1 MIYKIGAQPSLNK
14 EEMERLARI
23 SRQNFDKSRAQGERV
38 RAMAEL
44 RRRQMIQDYES
55 EYDQLRA
62 ASFHSGPLHRG
73 ALARMAELKRF
84 LLI

>member
-1 MIYKIGAQPSLNK
+1 
-14 EEMERLARI
+14 
-23 SRQNFDKSRAQGERV
+23 V

-73 ALARMAELKRF
+73 ALARLAELKSF